1 MVTGA
6 CFSQSDAQIIS
17 LNTDLN
23 NLIDGYYMKYPNDRF
38 HSSIKPYLNYS
49 IKEADDSA
57 FHLRNYKIKNFFLFN
72 DVSSAPQLKNRF
84 AAQFL
89 PQIDAQV
96 GYDALQNKVV
106 TETSGGMYSR
116 LDINNDFS
124 ADLTFIGGQVSYP
137 NFTDTIVSQYKIIP
151 GLGQAYGNNN
161 KYIFANFTGHVSYSP
176 IRILNFQVG
185 KDKMF
190 IGDGYRSL
198 LLSDVANNY
207 PYFKTSV
214 NIWKLQYS
222 VWYSAFKDIYNAN
235 GVQNNALNRFG
246 TFHYLSYNAAPG
258 FNISFF
264 ETEIWQG
271 RDINR
276 SRSFD
281 PNYLNPVIFYRPI
294 EYSLGSGDNALMGL
308 NSSFKFLQ
316 QYKLYGQVVIDEF
329 NLQQIRGNKGWW
341 GNKQGFQL
349 GFKHLN
355 LFGIKNLSFQ
365 AEYNY
370 VRPYTYSHG
379 SPQQNYSH
387 YNQPLAHP
395 FGANFTE
402 TLGFL
407 TYKYKRLQIDL
418 KGTYAVIGKDT
429 ANSPYSVGQ
438 NIFLSYNLRPYDN
451 GHYITQG
458 VKTTFAQGELKF
470 TYFIIRGLN
479 LRLEAGYIQRYLK
492 NDHGYFNQTPFI
504 YIGIKTSMYNFYRDF

>member
-1 MVTGA
+1 MA
-6 CFSQSDAQIIS
+6 ANCFSQSDAQSIT

-23 NLIDGYYMKYPNDRF
+23 NLIDGYYIKYPTERF
-38 HSSIKPYLNYS
+38 HSSLKPYVGYY
-49 IKEADDSA
+49 IKEADDST
-57 FHLRNYKIKNFFLFN
+57 FKLKNYKIKNFFLFN
-72 DVSSAPQLKNRF
+72 DIRSKPQYRNRF

-96 GYDALQNKVV
+96 GYDMLQNKFV

-116 LDINNDFS
+116 LDINDDFS
-124 ADLTFIGGQVSYP
+124 ADFTFVGGQVSYP

-151 GLGQAYGNNN
+151 GLGRAYGTNN
-161 KYIFANFTGHVSYSP
+161 KYTFSNFTGHLSYSP
-176 IRILNFQVG
+176 IRILNFQLG
-185 KDKMF
+185 KGKMF

-222 VWYSAFKDIYNAN
+222 VWYSAFKDVYSPSGI
-235 GVQNNALNRFG
+235 NNNSLNRFG
-246 TFHYLSYNAAPG
+246 TFHYLSYNPVSN
-258 FNISFF
+258 FNISLF

-271 RDINR
+271 KDTNR
-276 SRSFD
+276 YRGFD

-294 EYSLGSGDNALMGL
+294 EYSLGSGDNALIGL
-308 NSSFKFLQ
+308 NTSFKFLQ
-316 QYKLYGQVVIDEF
+316 HFKLYGQVVIDEF
-329 NLQQIRGNKGWW
+329 NYELLKNNRGWW
-341 GNKQGFQL
+341 GNKQGFQG
-349 GFKHLN
+349 GFKYLDV
-355 LFGIKNLSFQ
+355 FGIKNLSFQ

-395 FGANFTE
+395 LGANFKE
-402 TLGFL
+402 ALGFL
-407 TYKYKRLQIDL
+407 TYRYKQLQIDL
-418 KGTYAVIGKDT
+418 KGLYAEIGKDT
-429 ANSPYSVGQ
+429 LNSKYSMGQ
-438 NIFLSYNLRPYDN
+438 NIFLSYISRPYDN
-451 GHYITQG
+451 GHYMLQG
-458 VKTTFAQGELKF
+458 VRTTLAQGEIKF
-470 TYFIIRGLN
+470 TYFVIRGLN

-492 NDHGYFNQTPFI
+492 NDHGYFNQTPFV